1 MKRSKPKLAEEKPLE
16 PLSDSIDFEF
26 DTMSAPYVSNTFR
39 KNKVVIADV
48 DEEDG
53 KGETNETATFKEK
66 KEIRQGYKRK
76 RARIIES
83 DEDSDG
89 DDSRTNNVNEENL
102 KECAKISN
110 ENEVNLI
117 GKDETLKEC
126 TKITHQNEV
135 NLIGK
140 GETLKE
146 CTKITNENEV
156 NLIAKDYDTKKSVK
170 LKISSAKNVS
180 SQNIM
185 PLFPFEME
193 EETGDITET
202 DCDMYCVSS
211 QQNNDEISPI
221 SPNHDTDNVK
231 LFNSERINIEMVTNA
246 RSKSNE
252 NIEMTESKEL
262 VNNEVQVNEMEE
274 PKVFKVF
281 SNEVQL
287 NEMKGSKKLINN
299 DVQINEI
306 KTEEITPEK
315 SVRDTCSQKNNSI
328 LEDKIKA
335 MEENILNNFKGSILD
350 CLF

>member
-117 GKDETLKEC
+117 GKD
-126 TKITHQNEV
+126 
-135 NLIGK
+135 
-140 GETLKE
+140 ETLKE